1 METTMTSLHL
11 NRNVAATLRRDAQYV
26 GQAAVAVVCIGFASL
41 AVGAAVV
48 DIITIAQ

>member
-1 METTMTSLHL
+1 MTSLHL

-26 GQAAVAVVCIGFASL
+26 GQAAVAVVCIGFAGL
-41 AVGAAVV
+41 AVAAALV